1 MRIYIY
7 IPSPCL
13 ALFGH
18 LKMAT
23 LDLISEFSMYLNIQI
38 RQFQFF
44 SQMTWVQ
51 EVAASAI
58 ENWAY
63 LKLTTGLQQPRIHN
77 LCLPG

>member
-1 MRIYIY
+1 
-7 IPSPCL
+7 
-13 ALFGH
+13 
-18 LKMAT
+18 
-23 LDLISEFSMYLNIQI
+23 MYLNIQI
-38 RQFQFF
+38 RHFQFF
-44 SQMTWVQ
+44 SQVTWVQ